1 MGVGMRADNAIRVS
15 LPRGSYES
23 LPVFCEE
30 AVDCRRQPA
39 ADLGDERCVEEPVM
53 RAVPFE

>member
-1 MGVGMRADNAIRVS
+1 MRADNAIRVS

-23 LPVFCEE
+23 LPVLCDE

-39 ADLGDERCVEEPVM
+39 ADLGDEDAWREPVM